1 MGFVLG
7 WLPTMNEKESF
18 GQISSKDFKIGDI
31 VEWSIWDT
39 QREKWKLQ
47 YGILMEVKNEI
58 RVNRLVSIATVVPLQ
73 GPKTELEFFAMS
85 LRIVSA
91 SEKEKTNR

>member
-1 MGFVLG
+1 VEYVLG
-7 WLPTMNEKESF
+7 WSHTMNEKESF

-31 VEWSIWDT
+31 VEWSIWDPNK
-39 QREKWKLQ
+39 EKWKLQ
-47 YGILMEVKNEI
+47 YGVLMEVKNEI

-73 GPKTELEFFAMS
+73 GAKTELEFFAMS
-85 LRIVSA
+85 LRIVSG

>member
-1 MGFVLG
+1 
-7 WLPTMNEKESF
+7 MNEKESF

>member
-7 WLPTMNEKESF
+7 WLPIMNEKESF

-31 VEWSIWDT
+31 VEWSIWDS
-39 QREKWKLQ
+39 QKEKWKLQ
-47 YGILMEVKNEI
+47 YGVLMEVKNEI

-73 GPKTELEFFAMS
+73 GPKAELEFFAMS